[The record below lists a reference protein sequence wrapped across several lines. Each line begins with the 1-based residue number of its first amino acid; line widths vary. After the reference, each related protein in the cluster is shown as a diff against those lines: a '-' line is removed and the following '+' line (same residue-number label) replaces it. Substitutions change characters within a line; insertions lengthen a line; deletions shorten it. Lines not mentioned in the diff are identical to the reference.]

1 MTIKK
6 ISIITLTFC
15 VILFGCGFKPLKMS
29 NINNISLT
37 ELDVEGNKII
47 NFKIS
52 TYLKQTLNF
61 KKNNLTKIKVSINSE
76 KKRDIKEKNNKNEIT
91 KYNLTISSNVEVY
104 ILGTDKK
111 ITFAVTKLN
120 EYKVDDQYS
129 VTIQNE
135 KRASNEIIN
144 ILSQDIVKNIL
155 FKIQ

>member
-1 MTIKK
+1 
-6 ISIITLTFC
+6 
-15 VILFGCGFKPLKMS
+15 V
-29 NINNISLT
+29 
-37 ELDVEGNKII
+37 ELDMKGNKII

-52 TYLKQTLNF
+52 SYLKQTLNF
-61 KKNNLTKIKVSINSE
+61 KKNNLTKIKVSINTE

-91 KYNLTISSNVEVY
+91 KYNLTISSNVEIY
-104 ILGTDKK
+104 ILEADKK
-111 ITFAVTKLN
+111 ITFTVTKVN

-144 ILSQDIVKNIL
+144 VLSQDIVKNIL

>member
-61 KKNNLTKIKVSINSE
+61 KKDNETQIKVAINSK
-76 KKRDIKEKNNKNEIT
+76 KKRNIKEKNSKNEIT
-91 KYNLTISSNVEVY
+91 KYNLYITSVVKVD
-104 ILGTDKK
+104 ILGTGKNF
-111 ITFAVTKLN
+111 TFTLTKLN
-120 EYKVDDQYS
+120 EYRVDDQYS
-129 VTIQNE
+129 VTVQNE
-135 KRASNEIIN
+135 KRATNEIIN
-144 ILSQDIVKNIL
+144 VLSQDIVKNIL
-155 FKIQ
+155 LKMS

>member
-1 MTIKK
+1 
-6 ISIITLTFC
+6 
-15 VILFGCGFKPLKMS
+15 MS
-29 NINNISLT
+29 NTNNISLV
-37 ELDVEGNKII
+37 ELDMKGNKII

-52 TYLKQTLNF
+52 SYLKQTLNF
-61 KKNNLTKIKVSINSE
+61 KKNNLTKIKVSINTE

-91 KYNLTISSNVEVY
+91 KYNLTISSNVEIY
-104 ILGTDKK
+104 ILEADKK
-111 ITFAVTKLN
+111 ITFTVTKVN

-144 ILSQDIVKNIL
+144 VLSQDIVKNIL

>member
-1 MTIKK
+1 MILRK
-6 ISIITLTFC
+6 ITITLLTLL
-15 VILFGCGFKPLKMS
+15 VILGGCGFKPLKMS
-29 NINNISLT
+29 NTNNISLT
-37 ELDVEGNKII
+37 ALDMKGNKII

-52 TYLKQTLNF
+52 SYLKQTLNF
-61 KKNNLTKIKVSINSE
+61 KKDNLTKIKISINTE
-76 KKRDIKEKNNKNEIT
+76 KKRDIKERNNKNEIT

-111 ITFAVTKLN
+111 FTFTVTKLN

-129 VTIQNE
+129 ITIQNE

>member
-1 MTIKK
+1 MIFKK
-6 ISIITLTFC
+6 TNIAALTFF
-15 VILFGCGFKPLKMS
+15 VILCGCGFKPLKMS
-29 NINNISLT
+29 NTNNISLM
-37 ELDVEGNKII
+37 ELDMKGNKII

-52 TYLKQTLNF
+52 SYLKQTLNF
-61 KKNNLTKIKVSINSE
+61 KKNNLTKIKVSINTE
-76 KKRDIKEKNNKNEIT
+76 KKKNIKEKNNKNEIT

-104 ILGTDKK
+104 ILEADKK
-111 ITFAVTKLN
+111 ITFTVTKIN

>member
-1 MTIKK
+1 MI
-6 ISIITLTFC
+6 C
-15 VILFGCGFKPLKMS
+15 
-29 NINNISLT
+29 
-37 ELDVEGNKII
+37 
-47 NFKIS
+47 
-52 TYLKQTLNF
+52 F
-61 KKNNLTKIKVSINSE
+61 KKVNTE

-111 ITFAVTKLN
+111 ITFTVIKLN